1 MRKNNSNSEKNSVKP
16 FVKWAGGKTQLLNEI
31 ENALPAFVKEKEFIY
46 VEPFVG
52 GGAVLF
58 HLLQNYPNIK
68 KAIVNDINSDLINSY
83 RVIKENVSELI
94 NILKRFEKEYHSLEP
109 NIDEKKEYFYDKRRQ
124 FNERKG
130 DKILH
135 SALFIF
141 LNKTCFNGLY
151 RVNKKNEFNVPW
163 GSYKKPLI
171 CDEQNLLGVS
181 KILNDF
187 NVEFLNSDF
196 TETVKFANEKTFYYL
211 DPPYKPINNTSS
223 FTSYTSEDFTD
234 EDQIRLAQFC
244 ETLDKKGASWILSNS
259 DVQTADEKN
268 NFFELLYENFN
279 IKRVFA
285 RRNINSN
292 PEKRGT
298 LTELL
303 ISN

>member
-1 MRKNNSNSEKNSVKP
+1 MNKNNSNSEKFSVKP

-31 ENALPAFVKEKEFIY
+31 ENALPAFVKENEFIY

-58 HLLQNYPNIK
+58 YLLQNYPNIK
-68 KAIVNDINSDLINSY
+68 KAIVNDINADLINSY
-83 RVIKENVSELI
+83 RVIKNNVSDLI

-109 NIDEKKEYFYDKRRQ
+109 DNEAKKKYYYAKRKQ
-124 FNERKG
+124 FNKRKN
-130 DKILH
+130 DEILH
-135 SALFIF
+135 TALFIF

-171 CDEQNLLGVS
+171 CDEQNLLAVS
-181 KILNDF
+181 KILNNFD
-187 NVEFLNSDF
+187 VEFLNSDF
-196 TETVKFANEKTFYYL
+196 TETLQFANEKTFYYL

-259 DVQTADEKN
+259 DVRTADEKN
-268 NFFELLYENFN
+268 NFFELLYNNFN

-292 PEKRGT
+292 PNKRGT